1 MKSEEIESRTYKN
14 IKELYFSCF
23 EYIQRHNNKR
33 PHCSLGYLTPNEYE
47 KKYKEMSV

>member
-23 EYIQRHNNKR
+23 EYIQRYNNKR
-33 PHCSLGYLTPNEYE
+33 PHGSLGYLTPNEYQ
-47 KKYKEMSV
+47 KKYQEMSV